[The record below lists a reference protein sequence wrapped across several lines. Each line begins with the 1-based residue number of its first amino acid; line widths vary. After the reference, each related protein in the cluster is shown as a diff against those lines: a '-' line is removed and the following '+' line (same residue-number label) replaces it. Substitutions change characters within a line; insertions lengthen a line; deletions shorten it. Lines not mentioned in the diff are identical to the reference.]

1 MDEQDGL
8 FGGTPENESEV
19 NSGESDTDQT
29 VENTQESADNIAD
42 QTELNNAGG
51 SDQTPLIETGFSGDG
66 DSSDSKITIQEEMKT
81 SYIEYAMSVIVGRA
95 LPDVRDGLKPVHRRI
110 LFSMYDAGFTASRPY
125 KKCARIVG
133 DVLGRYHPHGDSAVY
148 DSLVRMAQ
156 DFSLRYPL
164 IDGQGNYGS
173 IDGDNAAAMRYTEAR
188 MAKIAM
194 PMLEDIDKETVDFSP
209 NFDDSLKEPT
219 VLPAKLPNLLLNGTS
234 GIAVGMAT
242 NIPPHNLTELVN
254 GICALIDNPDI
265 GVEGL
270 MEHITGPDFPTAATI
285 CGTSGIIKAYS
296 TGRGSVKIRAKTTI
310 EDVGKSKKA
319 IIVHEIPYMVNKANL
334 IIKIAELVSE
344 KKIPG
349 ISDLRDESDRKG
361 MRIYIELKR
370 DAIPEVVLNQLFKH
384 TSLQSSFGVNMV
396 ALVGGVP
403 KTLKLKEVL
412 SHFVEHRRKIVV
424 RRTEFDLKKAKARL
438 HILEGLKIALDNIDD
453 IIALIKASKNTDEAR
468 SGLMSKY
475 NLSDRQAN
483 AILEMRLQRLTGL
496 ERDKIEEEY
505 NQLVE
510 TIKDL
515 EDILANVSRIY
526 SIVKEELIEI
536 RDKFGD
542 ERRTMIG
549 DEVGKMDLEDLI
561 PDQQIAILLSKQGFI
576 KRMPV
581 TMFKSQM
588 RGGRGVN
595 SMSTRDDDM
604 IDQLFVTSSHDY
616 MLSFTSTG
624 RVFKVKA
631 YQLPEASRQS
641 KGVSIAH
648 FLNLEESETVTT
660 MIPVKN
666 FDTDEYL
673 FMTTEKGVVKKTA
686 LNAFI
691 HFKNRPIYAINLDEG
706 DHLSWVRKTTGD
718 RDVVLVTSAA
728 MVIRFNE
735 SQVRSMGRTSRGV
748 KGINIKPEDQL
759 VSMDVID
766 PEDEKSNLLIISI
779 NGYGKNV
786 RVKEFRCQNRGGVGV
801 KGLSFRKSLKDE
813 RVQAAIVAD
822 PDNEIMIVTQSGTMC
837 RQQIASISTQ
847 RREAMG
853 VRIVKLDDAD
863 KVMAM
868 TQVLNHT
875 EDEENEGDKSVELP
889 MESSEESKA

>member
-1 MDEQDGL
+1 MDEQQDGV
-8 FGGTPENESEV
+8 FENSQQQDESVSEIVSDDGVSGVDGNDNQGG
-19 NSGESDTDQT
+19 GD
-29 VENTQESADNIAD
+29 
-42 QTELNNAGG
+42 
-51 SDQTPLIETGFSGDG
+51 GFS
-66 DSSDSKITIQEEMKT
+66 SDKGINIREEMKS

-110 LFSMYDAGFTASRPY
+110 LFSMYDSGFTAGRPY

-164 IDGQGNYGS
+164 INGQGNYGS
-173 IDGDNAAAMRYTEAR
+173 IDGDNAAAMRYTEAK

-209 NFDDSLKEPT
+209 NFDDSLQEPT

-242 NIPPHNLTELVN
+242 NIPPHNLTELVD
-254 GICALIDNPDI
+254 GLCALIDDPDI

-270 MEHITGPDFPTAATI
+270 MVHVTAPDFPTGATI
-285 CGTSGIIKAYS
+285 CGTSGVMKAYA
-296 TGRGSVKIRAKTTI
+296 TGRGSVKIRANTTF
-310 EDVGKSKKA
+310 EDVGKGKQA

-334 IIKIAELVSE
+334 IVKIAELVSD

-384 TSLQSSFGVNMV
+384 TALQSSFGVNMV

-403 KTLKLKEVL
+403 KTLTLKQVL
-412 SHFVEHRRKIVV
+412 THFLDHRREVVV
-424 RRTEFDLKKAKARL
+424 RRTEFDLRKAKARL

-453 IIALIKASKNTDEAR
+453 IIALIKASKHTDEAR
-468 SGLMSKY
+468 TGLMSTY
-475 NLSDRQAN
+475 NLSELQAN

-496 ERDKIEEEY
+496 ERDKIESEY
-505 NQLVE
+505 NQLLV
-510 TIKDL
+510 TIEDL
-515 EDILANVSRIY
+515 EDILANISRVYAI
-526 SIVKEELIEI
+526 IKEELIEI
-536 RDKFGD
+536 REKFGD
-542 ERRTMIG
+542 ERRTKIG
-549 DEVGKMDLEDLI
+549 DEVGQMDLEDLI
-561 PDQQIAILLSKQGFI
+561 PDQQVAILLSKQGFI

-581 TMFKSQM
+581 SLFKSQM

-616 MLSFTSTG
+616 MLSFTSFG

-641 KGVSIAH
+641 KGVSVAH
-648 FLNLEESETVTT
+648 FLNLEEGEIVTT

-673 FMTTEKGVVKKTA
+673 FMTTRKGVVKKTA

-691 HFKNRPIYAINLDEG
+691 HFKNRPIYAISLDEG
-706 DHLSWVRKTTGD
+706 DQLSWVRKTDGA
-718 RDVVLVTSAA
+718 RDIVLVTSAA

-748 KGINIKPEDQL
+748 KGINIKPEDTL

-766 PEDEKSNLLIISI
+766 PEDENSNLLTITV

-786 RVKEFRCQNRGGVGV
+786 RVREFRCQNRGGVGV

-813 RVQAAIVAD
+813 RVQASIVAD
-822 PDNEIMIVTQSGTMC
+822 PENEIMIVTQSGTMC
-837 RQQIASISTQ
+837 RQKISSISTQ

-853 VRIVKLDDAD
+853 VRILKLDEKD

-868 TQVLNHT
+868 TQILMSVE
-875 EDEENEGDKSVELP
+875 EDVIAENES
-889 MESSEESKA
+889 ES